1 MTLASR
7 GTARMIEIRELVRGE
22 LPRVDAIDDSDDGDV
37 VYVVAA
43 GRLKAT
49 PVEWH
54 RPRRTLERW
63 QQSIALWEAILDHG
77 GVVYGALLGDLLV
90 GVAVLR
96 PQLTA
101 ARAQLQS
108 LFVSRA
114 YRRQGVARRLV
125 GEVERRAIAGAAREL
140 YVSAV
145 PSVSAVGFYL
155 TQGFRV
161 ADEVDPDLFA
171 QEPEDI
177 HLVKPL

>member
-1 MTLASR
+1 
-7 GTARMIEIRELVRGE
+7 MIEIRELARGE
-22 LPRVDAIDDSDDGDV
+22 LTRAYAIDDSDDGDV
-37 VYVVAA
+37 VYVVTGAC
-43 GRLKAT
+43 LKAT
-49 PVEWH
+49 PLETH
-54 RPRRTLERW
+54 RPRRTPERW
-63 QQSIALWEAILDHG
+63 NQSIASWERILDQG
-77 GVVYGALLGDLLV
+77 GAVHGALLGDLLV

-96 PQLTA
+96 PRLTA

-125 GEVERRAIAGAAREL
+125 AEVERRAIAGGAREL

-145 PSVSAVGFYL
+145 PSVPAVDFYL
-155 TQGFRV
+155 AQGFRV
-161 ADEVDPDLFA
+161 AEEVDPDLFA

>member
-1 MTLASR
+1 
-7 GTARMIEIRELVRGE
+7 MIEIRELARGE
-22 LPRVDAIDDSDDGDV
+22 LTRAYDIDDSDDGDV
-37 VYVVAA
+37 VYVLAA
-43 GRLKAT
+43 GRLTAT
-49 PVEWH
+49 PAERY
-54 RPRRTLERW
+54 RPRRTPERW
-63 QQSIALWEAILDHG
+63 NQFITSWERILDEG
-77 GVVYGALLGDLLV
+77 GAVYGALLGDLLV

-96 PQLTA
+96 PRLTA

-125 GEVERRAIAGAAREL
+125 GEVERRALASGAREL

-145 PSVSAVGFYL
+145 PSVPAVGFYL
-155 TQGFRV
+155 AHGFRV

>member
-1 MTLASR
+1 
-7 GTARMIEIRELVRGE
+7 MIEIRELARGE
-22 LPRVDAIDDSDDGDV
+22 LARVYAIDDSDDGDV

-49 PVEWH
+49 PLEWH
-54 RPRRTLERW
+54 RPRRTPERW
-63 QQSIALWEAILDHG
+63 NQSLALWEAILNQG
-77 GVVYGALLGDLLV
+77 GVVSGALLGDLLV

-96 PQLTA
+96 PRLRA

-125 GEVERRAIAGAAREL
+125 GEVERRAIAGGAREL
-140 YVSAV
+140 DVSAV
-145 PSVSAVGFYL
+145 PSVPAVGFYL
-155 TQGFRV
+155 AQGFRV
-161 ADEVDPDLFA
+161 AEEVDPDLFA

>member
-1 MTLASR
+1 
-7 GTARMIEIRELVRGE
+7 MIESRELARGE
-22 LPRVDAIDDSDDGDV
+22 LPRVDAINDSDDGDV
-37 VYVVAA
+37 VYVLAA
-43 GRLKAT
+43 GCLQAT
-49 PVEWH
+49 PVEWQ
-54 RPRRTLERW
+54 RPRRTPERW
-63 QQSIALWEAILDHG
+63 QQSIALWETVLNQE

-96 PQLTA
+96 PRLTA
-101 ARAQLQS
+101 ARAQLQP

-125 GEVERRAIAGAAREL
+125 GEVERRANADGAREL

-145 PSVSAVGFYL
+145 PSVPAAGFYL
-155 TQGFRV
+155 AQGFRV

>member
-1 MTLASR
+1 
-7 GTARMIEIRELVRGE
+7 MIEIRELARGE
-22 LPRVDAIDDSDDGDV
+22 LARVYDIDDSDDGDV

-43 GRLKAT
+43 GRLTAI
-49 PVEWH
+49 PVDWH
-54 RPRRTLERW
+54 RPRRTPERW
-63 QQSIALWEAILDHG
+63 NQSIARWETILNQG

-96 PQLTA
+96 ARLTP

-114 YRRQGVARRLV
+114 YRRQGVASRLV
-125 GEVERRAIAGAAREL
+125 GEVERRAITSGAREL
-140 YVSAV
+140 YVSAM
-145 PSVSAVGFYL
+145 PSVPAVGFYL
-155 TQGFRV
+155 AQGFRV
-161 ADEVDPDLFA
+161 TEEVDPDLFA